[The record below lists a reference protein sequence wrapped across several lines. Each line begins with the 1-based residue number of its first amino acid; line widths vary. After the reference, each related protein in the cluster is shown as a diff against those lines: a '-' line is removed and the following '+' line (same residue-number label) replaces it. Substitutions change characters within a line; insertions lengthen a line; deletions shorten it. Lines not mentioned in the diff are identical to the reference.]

1 MKIMMNRSVVPLAM
15 ALAVAATV
23 AACSAD
29 TTSSPTDPT
38 PHQLDVSTEIAA
50 MANGSVGGIPGV
62 SSLLSL
68 PTTTTLPAVVPAACA
83 YSSTT
88 QGFTCPEATVQGL
101 TFDIA
106 YYLSDANGHS
116 QSAPDVNT
124 TAAVRVVADTRGT
137 VSLPASVGAATSVA
151 LTDHTDMTMSG
162 LLAASRA
169 LNGTSVSH
177 YDVSTTGTTQAHSLI
192 DMTTTSTNVML
203 PAEGSNTRWPA
214 SGTVTTDA
222 TAVTSIGFLPS
233 VTSHARAVVTFDG
246 TSTPTVV
253 VTVGGVVRTCK
264 IDLSGR
270 TQPSCS

>member
-1 MKIMMNRSVVPLAM
+1 MKIIINRSAM

-29 TTSSPTDPT
+29 SSSTTAPLGA
-38 PHQLDVSTEIAA
+38 HQLDVSTEIAA
-50 MANGSVGGIPGV
+50 MANGSVGGIPGE

-68 PTTTTLPAVVPAACA
+68 PTSTTLPAVVPAACA

-88 QGFTCPEATVQGL
+88 KGFTCPTATVQGL
-101 TFDIA
+101 TFNIT
-106 YYLSDANGHS
+106 YYLSDVNGVS

-124 TAAVRVVADTRGT
+124 TASIRVVADTRGT
-137 VSLPASVGAATSVA
+137 VSLPSNVGSGTSVT
-151 LTDHTDMTMSG
+151 LTDHSDMTMSG
-162 LLAASRA
+162 LQAANRA

-177 YDVSTTGTTQAHSLI
+177 YDVSTTGTTPAHSLI

-203 PAEGSNTRWPA
+203 PPEESASHWPM

-233 VTSHARAVVTFDG
+233 ATTNARALVTFNG

-253 VTVGGVVRTCK
+253 VTVAGVVRTCK
-264 IDLSGR
+264 VDLSGR
-270 TQPSCS
+270 AQPSCS